1 MTIAYTL
8 RDALYPEFGS
18 VRASRPGRLM
28 AGSFMGAIMLVV
40 GPAAASPLSLAAS
53 PLSLLP
59 HTALASFAATA
70 APLMIPEP
78 ASAALL
84 VVGLTISAVAARR
97 RRRRAKPQDAT
108 LS

>member
-1 MTIAYTL
+1 MTIIHTL
-8 RDALYPEFGS
+8 RDALYPEFGG

-28 AGSFMGAIMLVV
+28 AGSFMGAMMLVV
-40 GPAAASPLSLAAS
+40 GPAAAS

-97 RRRRAKPQDAT
+97 RRRRAKPLDAPLT
-108 LS
+108 